1 MDPDMDLDEPLKMPE
16 DPGGLDYSNLSV
28 PEPMGGRN
36 NSQVSRPTSFT
47 RQGPAPSAAV
57 PPPNQ
62 PPTAVPTVQPRPQ
75 APPPVEERGPRS
87 PIVSVI
93 LMIFL
98 SLILVAGILVFL
110 SWKGWISLGGL
121 EKLWGG
127 GKPSPTPTLAAS
139 VEPSNLPSGTIN
151 TNDQTRKADL
161 AKLKDALT
169 KYFADNNRFPL
180 APNGVKTS
188 DSTSALAQALVPKY
202 LDKLPDDPLAPQY
215 YYGYKSDGQSF
226 ELTSVLEDRNDPEG
240 INVGQYFIY
249 KLTGSAG
256 T

>member
-1 MDPDMDLDEPLKMPE
+1 MDPDMDLDDPLKTPE
-16 DPGGLDYSNLSV
+16 DPGGLDYSNLSA

-36 NSQVSRPTSFT
+36 NSQVPRPTSFT
-47 RQGPAPSAAV
+47 RQGPSSAAV

-75 APPPVEERGPRS
+75 APPPVEEPRPRS

-110 SWKGWISLGGL
+110 SWKGWISLGGI

-127 GKPSPTPTLAAS
+127 GKASPTPTLITS
-139 VEPSNLPSGTIN
+139 VEPSNLPSGTVN

-161 AKLKDALT
+161 AKIKDALT
-169 KYFADNNRFPL
+169 KYFTDNNQFPL

-188 DSTSALAQALVPKY
+188 DSTSVLAQALVPKY

-215 YYGYKSDGQSF
+215 YYGYKSDGESF
-226 ELTSVLEDRNDPEG
+226 ELTSILEDRNDPEG
-240 INVGQYFIY
+240 ITLGQYYIY
-249 KLTGSAG
+249 KLTGSSG